1 MKNWMLWV
9 AIVIALLAAGYIIA
23 RLPVPAARGEAPV
36 PALRNPALGSRPGNV
51 ERGTPLVASG
61 GNQLAVFAQG

>member
-9 AIVIALLAAGYIIA
+9 AIVITLLVAGYIIA
-23 RLPVPAARGEAPV
+23 RLPVPAARGQGQV
-36 PALRNPALGSRPGNV
+36 PAIGNPALGTRPGNV
-51 ERGTPLVASG
+51 GRGTPLVASS

>member
-23 RLPVPAARGEAPV
+23 RLPVPAARGEAPAV
-36 PALRNPALGSRPGNV
+36 RKALGTRPGNV
-51 ERGTPLVASG
+51 GRGTPLVASG
-61 GNQLAVFAQG
+61 GDQLPVFAQG